1 MTGLGVLAL
10 FVYAAPARA
19 QAPAAPAPQGR
30 GNSPAATVV
39 SPEIA
44 ADRKVTFRIYAP
56 NAQAIR
62 LAAGDVPGVGQTTQ
76 LTKGENGIWQVTVGP
91 IDPGAYRYN
100 FNVDGVSTIDPRNH
114 ATSESNTN
122 VWSMFYV
129 PGSDF
134 MDTRDVPRGA
144 VAEVTYYSTALKTFR
159 RMHVYTPPGYDTK
172 NDKYPVFYL
181 LHGAGDSDDAWSTVG
196 RAGFILDNL
205 IASKKAKPMVVVM
218 PAGHTRRGSGGT
230 GGRSATEEFVSDF
243 NTDVVPSVEK
253 HYRVLTDRNSTAI
266 AGLSMG
272 GNHTLQVAFPN
283 LDKYG
288 YIGVYSSG
296 LLGAFPGLGGRG
308 GRGAAPAAAAAP
320 TAAAPAAAPA
330 QPAAAAP
337 AGPPAAAPTPA
348 MTAAAWESAHAKM
361 LDNPGLKKGLKV
373 LWFATGKEDGLI
385 TTTQATVDLLK
396 KHGFSPVFKETPGG
410 HTWINW
416 RNYLNEFVPQLF
428 Q

>member
-1 MTGLGVLAL
+1 M
-10 FVYAAPARA
+10 
-19 QAPAAPAPQGR
+19 
-30 GNSPAATVV
+30 
-39 SPEIA
+39 SPEIG
-44 ADRKVTFRIYAP
+44 ADRRVTFRIYAP

-62 LAAGDVPGVGQTTQ
+62 LAAGDIPGVGQATQ
-76 LTKGENGIWQVTVGP
+76 LTKGEDGVWQVTIGP

-100 FNVDGVSTIDPRNH
+100 FNVDGVTTIDPRNH

-122 VWSMFYV
+122 VWSLFYV
-129 PGSDF
+129 SGSDF

-144 VAEVTYYSTALKTFR
+144 VAEVTYHSTALKTFR

-181 LHGAGDSDDAWSTVG
+181 LHGAGDSDDAWSSVG

-205 IASKKAKPMVVVM
+205 IASKKAKPMLVVM
-218 PAGHTRRGSGGT
+218 PAGHTRRGPGGT
-230 GGRSATEEFVSDF
+230 GGRAGTEEFVNDF
-243 NTDVVPSVEK
+243 NTDVVPYIEK

-272 GNHTLQVAFPN
+272 GNHTLQVAFPH

-308 GRGAAPAAAAAP
+308 GRGAAPAAAP
-320 TAAAPAAAPA
+320 APA
-330 QPAAAAP
+330 AAAAP
-337 AGPPAAAPTPA
+337 AGPPAGAPQPA
-348 MTAAAWESAHAKM
+348 MTAAEWESANAKM
-361 LDNPGLKKGLKV
+361 LDNPALKKGLKV
-373 LWFATGKEDGLI
+373 LWFATGKDDGLI
-385 TTTQATVDLLK
+385 TTTQATVDMLK

>member
-1 MTGLGVLAL
+1 MKTMSMTGLCVLAL
-10 FVYAAPARA
+10 SMYAAPALA
-19 QAPAAPAPQGR
+19 EAPAAPAPQGR
-30 GNSPAATVV
+30 GNSPSASVV
-39 SPEIA
+39 SPEIG

-56 NAQAIR
+56 SAQAIR
-62 LAAGDVPGVGQTTQ
+62 LAAGDIPGVGQTTQ

-100 FNVDGVSTIDPRNH
+100 FNVDGVSTIDPRNY

-144 VAEVTYYSTALKTFR
+144 VAEVTYHSTALKTFR
-159 RMHVYTPPGYDTK
+159 RMHVYTPPGYETK

-218 PAGHTRRGSGGT
+218 PAGHTRRGPGGT
-230 GGRSATEEFVSDF
+230 GGRTATEEFVSDF
-243 NTDVVPSVEK
+243 NTDVVPYIEK

-283 LDKYG
+283 LDKYA

-296 LLGAFPGLGGRG
+296 LLGAFPGQGGRG

-320 TAAAPAAAPA
+320 TTAAPAAAS
-330 QPAAAAP
+330 
-337 AGPPAAAPTPA
+337 AGPPAAAPVPA
-348 MTAAAWESAHAKM
+348 MTAADWESANAKM
-361 LDNPGLKKGLKV
+361 LDNPGLKKGLKL